1 MQRKKRQAP
10 AAIGVVEAKARYAED
25 NRASAF
31 EDKIGATTQDLKPE
45 VDVSKHVVVDVVDDV
60 ATLVNDAT

>member
-1 MQRKKRQAP
+1 MQRKKRHAP
-10 AAIGVVEAKARYAED
+10 AAIGIVEEKARYAED
-25 NRASAF
+25 YRASAF
-31 EDKIGATTQDLKPE
+31 EDKIGATTQDQKTE